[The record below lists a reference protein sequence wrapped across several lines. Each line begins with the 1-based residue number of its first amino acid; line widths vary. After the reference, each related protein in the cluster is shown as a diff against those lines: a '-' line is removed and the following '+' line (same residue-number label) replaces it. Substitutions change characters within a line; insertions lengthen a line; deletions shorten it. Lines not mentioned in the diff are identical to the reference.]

1 MENNTYLLVVDSCE
15 KISVRVDFPNI
26 PANRVRNSYKAAKGA
41 FRQVD
46 VTNEQTGEIV
56 LSFYADSDWHLV
68 TSNYGEA
75 IDAICH
81 IAYDQEE

>member
-15 KISVRVDFPNI
+15 KISVRADFPNI
-26 PANRVRNSYKAAKGA
+26 PANRVRNAYKAAKGA

-68 TSNYGEA
+68 IRDYGDA